1 MTNPAFL
8 PNALLKELTGTEYN
22 RTKIPSFFNS
32 NHNLT
37 ELERQQSRIFS
48 LANKPSWLKRIVP
61 VSSATDIV
69 ANLPWWLSCNPA
81 RYPYWFGQ
89 TDPRNE
95 LLLKA
100 MQSEPSRQNSNTLKI
115 SDIIV

>member
-37 ELERQQSRIFS
+37 ELERQQGRIFS
-48 LANKPSWLKRIVP
+48 LANKPNWLKRIVL
-61 VSSATDIV
+61 VSSATDII

-100 MQSEPSRQNSNTLKI
+100 MQSESSQQNSNTLKI